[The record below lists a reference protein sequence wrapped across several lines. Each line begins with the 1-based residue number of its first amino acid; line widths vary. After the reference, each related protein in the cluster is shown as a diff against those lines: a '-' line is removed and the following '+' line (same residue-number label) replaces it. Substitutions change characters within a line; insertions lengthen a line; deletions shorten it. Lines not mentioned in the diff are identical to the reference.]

1 MQVTIKQLMQAAPLL
16 SKEVLNRINNYIAI
30 RSSNSVL
37 PIQPFEIYGIKC
49 KLLFLKIPN
58 GVKVSLNLAEKFS
71 LETEIPS
78 DTFGKKIDPS
88 HVVEMINEGIF
99 DFIRKIFFKILAC
112 DVDSLL
118 KQYHEAE
125 VGDVSHL
132 FNHYYPSIEVKK
144 RSNGYSYHSW
154 LGVPKS
160 EEGTLR
166 YESVVLNSKDH
177 RLIGIGSVSIVENT
191 STWRLTNYA
200 DHNPTTVS
208 TEQDIYGCKVIDN
221 FTDDLTWLC
230 MKGDYNPEWL
240 DKLVSI

>member
-1 MQVTIKQLMQAAPLL
+1 MQVTIKQLMQASPLL
-16 SKEVLNRINNYIAI
+16 TKEVLDRINNYIAI
-30 RSSNSVL
+30 RNSGVVP
-37 PIQPFEIYGIKC
+37 PIQLFEIYGIKC
-49 KLLFLKIPN
+49 KLLFLKTPH
-58 GVKVSLNLAEKFS
+58 GVEVNLNIAERFD
-71 LETEIPS
+71 LETEISS

-99 DFIRKIFFKILAC
+99 DFIRKIFFKILNC

-118 KQYHEAE
+118 KQYHKAE

-144 RSNGYSYHSW
+144 RSNGYSYYSW
-154 LGVPKS
+154 LGIPKS

-177 RLIGIGSVSIVENT
+177 LLNGIGSINIVENT
-191 STWRLTNYA
+191 STWKLTNYA

>member
-1 MQVTIKQLMQAAPLL
+1 MQVTIKQLMQASPLL

-30 RSSNSVL
+30 RNSGVVP

-49 KLLFLKIPN
+49 KLLFLKTPN
-58 GVKVSLNLAEKFS
+58 GVEVSLNIAERFD
-71 LETEIPS
+71 LETEIS
-78 DTFGKKIDPS
+78 FDTFGKKIGASD
-88 HVVEMINEGIF
+88 VIEMINEVMF

-118 KQYHEAE
+118 KHYHEAE
-125 VGDVSHL
+125 IGDVSHL
-132 FNHYYPSIEVKK
+132 FNHHYPSIEVKK

-154 LGVPKS
+154 LGIPKS
-160 EEGTLR
+160 EEGRLR
-166 YESVVLNSKDH
+166 YESVVLNSKQHPLSD
-177 RLIGIGSVSIVENT
+177 IGTISIAENM
-191 STWRLTNYA
+191 STWKLTNYL
-200 DHNPTTVS
+200 DHNPSAITT
-208 TEQDIYGCKVIDN
+208 EENIYGCKVIDN

>member
-78 DTFGKKIDPS
+78 DTLGKKIDPS
-88 HVVEMINEGIF
+88 HVVEMINEGMF

-132 FNHYYPSIEVKK
+132 FNHYYPSIEVRK

-154 LGVPKS
+154 LGIPKS

-177 RLIGIGSVSIVENT
+177 HLNGIGSVSIVENT
-191 STWRLTNYA
+191 STWKLTNYA